1 MAGHLHFLLA
11 NSLGGFKM
19 VDTIVG
25 LRNKFIIPLGL
36 LGALGLVVSLSQFAS
51 AENIDFTPEGTK
63 TVIESVAPLGTPL
76 TYVSGG
82 SGLTGFADCWPSGPG
97 CGPLNV
103 AVSPAFAANSID
115 HYWLQGGEGGSTG
128 LTFSSATPL
137 NSVFGII
144 GVDHAPVPQ
153 ENLEYV
159 IFGVIGGVPVE
170 EGQILSVYRDAFDTA
185 NTQVGHSDDYAAL
198 WGFNAAYSTFLVQ
211 VGDHLNPHYNSEDFE
226 LDGLAAPRERD
237 VPAGVPEPTTVLLF
251 GSGLVGLA
259 LWKKARA

>member
-1 MAGHLHFLLA
+1 
-11 NSLGGFKM
+11 M
-19 VDTIVG
+19 VDSIVG
-25 LRNKFIIPLGL
+25 LRNRFIIPLGL
-36 LGALGLVVSLSQFAS
+36 LGALGLVLSLSQFAS
-51 AENIDFTPEGTK
+51 AENISFTPEGTK
-63 TVIESVAPLGTPL
+63 TVIESAAPLGTPL

-82 SGLTGFADCWPSGPG
+82 WDLTGFANCWPSGPG

-115 HYWLQGGEGGSTG
+115 HYWFQGGEGAGI
-128 LTFSSATPL
+128 TFSSATPL
-137 NSVFGII
+137 TSVFGII
-144 GVDHAPVPQ
+144 GTDHGPNPQ

-226 LDGLAAPRERD
+226 LDGLAAPKGRD
-237 VPAGVPEPTTVLLF
+237 VVDAVPEPTTVLLF

-259 LWKKARA
+259 LWRKARA